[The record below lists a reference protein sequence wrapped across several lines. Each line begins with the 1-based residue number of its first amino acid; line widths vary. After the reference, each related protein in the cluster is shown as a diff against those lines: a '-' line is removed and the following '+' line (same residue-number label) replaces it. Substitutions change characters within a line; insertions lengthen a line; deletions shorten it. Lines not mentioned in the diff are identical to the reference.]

1 MKNKKVIF
9 LGGVFGRSK
18 DSMWGGT
25 VATSE
30 YFKEAFTGEN
40 WIRFVDRSEIK
51 DGKEYSLKKIKD
63 IIKGYDI
70 IHVDDSTLA
79 QVFYKNDLKVDV
91 IGPIT
96 RSPKEAKE
104 YKSAD
109 GTIWDSIYNA
119 DWFYSKKI
127 IRLNGNEERF
137 GDYIKNVT
145 YIDHGIPT
153 NKLMP
158 SKLRKKYVLWAG
170 DDKRY
175 AKNIELGEKIKEITI
190 LPKNYE
196 WLFLKRYKIQDYFKV
211 LDETAILINT
221 SRYESFCSALFEAK
235 SKGVPTIYK
244 EKLHNDR
251 FLDGRIQV
259 EYNAEAYKDKILELL
274 SDTKKLNTEA
284 TLSREYAVKNASLN
298 KMKESLIKI
307 YEEL

>member
-30 YFKEAFTGEN
+30 YFKEAFAGEN

-79 QVFYKNDLKVDV
+79 QVFYKADLKVDV

-127 IRLNGNEERF
+127 IRLNGNEERL

-153 NKLMP
+153 NKLVP
-158 SKLRKKYVLWAG
+158 SKLIKKYVLWAG

-175 AKNIELGEKIKEITI
+175 AKNIELAEKIKEITI

-244 EKLHNDR
+244 DKLHNDR

-274 SDTKKLNTEA
+274 SDTKKLNAEA
-284 TLSREYAVKNASLN
+284 ALSREYAVKNASLD

-307 YEEL
+307 YKEL